1 MIGLRKSSERGKTKI
16 DWLESYHSFSF
27 GEYYDP
33 SNIHFG
39 PLRVM
44 NDDIIQAGE
53 GFPTHPHHDME
64 IITIPLEG
72 TIAHRDS
79 SGGNG
84 IITVN
89 EVQRMTA
96 GKGIQHSEFNASD
109 SEVLKLL
116 QIWFIPNQ
124 QGLTP
129 SYEQKKFS
137 YEEKKNNLL
146 KIVSGT
152 KEEGIIFIN
161 QDAEIFLS
169 DLDKGKEIKH
179 KLKENR
185 GAYVH
190 LIEGSANVNGFS
202 LLPGDA
208 VKAVEEEQILI
219 SALKNSK
226 IILFDLA
233 MNSLL
238 Q

>member
-1 MIGLRKSSERGKTKI
+1 MIEVRKSGERGKTKI

-39 PLRVM
+39 PLRVI
-44 NDDIIQAGE
+44 NDDIIQAGK
-53 GFPTHPHHDME
+53 GFPTHPHRDME
-64 IITIPLEG
+64 IVTIPLEG

-89 EVQRMTA
+89 EIQRMTA

-109 SEVLKLL
+109 SGILKLL
-116 QIWFIPNQ
+116 QIWFIPDQ

-137 YEEKKNNLL
+137 HEEKRNKLL
-146 KIVSGT
+146 KVVSGK

-169 DLDKGKEIKH
+169 DLDKAKEIKH
-179 KLKENR
+179 EIKENR
-185 GAYVH
+185 GVYLH
-190 LIEGSANVNGFS
+190 LIEGAVNVNGIF

-208 VKAVEEEQILI
+208 VKLVQEMSLEVNSVE
-219 SALKNSK
+219 NSK
-226 IILFDLA
+226 IILFDMA
-233 MNSLL
+233 MN
-238 Q
+238 

>member
-1 MIGLRKSSERGKTKI
+1 MIEIRKSGERGKTKI

-53 GFPTHPHHDME
+53 GFPTHPHRDME
-64 IITIPLEG
+64 IVTIPLEG

-79 SGGNG
+79 TGGNG
-84 IITVN
+84 TITVN
-89 EVQRMTA
+89 EIQRMTA

-109 SEVLKLL
+109 SGVLKLL

-137 YEEKKNNLL
+137 HEEKRNKLL
-146 KIVSGT
+146 KVVSGK

-169 DLDKGKEIKH
+169 DLDKGKEIKYE
-179 KLKENR
+179 LKESR
-185 GAYVH
+185 GAYLH
-190 LIEGSANVNGFS
+190 LIKGAVNVNGIS

-208 VKAVEEEQILI
+208 VKLFQEAILVVNSVE
-219 SALKNSK
+219 NSK
-226 IILFDLA
+226 IILFDMA
-233 MNSLL
+233 MN
-238 Q
+238 